1 MNTAYWLGALAY
13 LAIAIA
19 VNDLAE
25 ATEDRSLLARRRP
38 VLAACGAG
46 ALGQGTLAL
55 LPEWNMGPYVQAACL
70 LALPAAFWPVLA
82 RLKRGR
88 LRIINRRL
96 AALADRAAD
105 RAAAAEAW
113 LALAEQTGH
122 VGHWQLSLPG
132 PRLVWSDEMCRI
144 HGLWR
149 EHFTPQ
155 LESALAAFH
164 PLDARRVGEIIQGT
178 LGARGTFEV
187 AARLRRPDGE
197 IRHVI
202 MRGASIVGASGVV
215 EGVNGVMVDV
225 TEPRR
230 RELALAGTG
239 AGRDQFWEDP
249 VTELPSRAQFDISLN
264 AEFKRAMRAKQPLGL
279 VLIEIDDFASY
290 ATHHGEME
298 ADACLRQVALA
309 VHALP
314 RRAGDVVARYA
325 AAQIAVL
332 LPLADTAGALRV
344 ARSLGEAVRALCL
357 AHGASA
363 RGTVTISCGAACITV
378 DDLYNPLEL
387 SRRAAEALAM
397 ARDAG
402 GDRAQP
408 HRLRVPEAMVLHG
421 A

>member
-1 MNTAYWLGALAY
+1 MITANMLGALAY
-13 LAIAIA
+13 LALAIG

-25 ATEDRSLLARRRP
+25 ATEDRVLRSRRRA

-46 ALGQGTLAL
+46 ALAQVVLVL
-55 LPEWNMGPYVQAACL
+55 RPDWNMGPYVQAACL
-70 LALPAAFWPVLA
+70 LALPASVWPLLA

-88 LRIINRRL
+88 VHITNRRL
-96 AALADRAAD
+96 AALAERAQI
-105 RAAAAEAW
+105 RARAAEAW

-122 VGHWQLSLPG
+122 VGHWQLSLP
-132 PRLVWSDEMCRI
+132 RQVLVWSDEMYRI

-149 EHFTPQ
+149 ENFMPR

-164 PLDARRVGEIIQGT
+164 PLDAKRVGEI
-178 LGARGTFEV
+178 LHEVEHARGTFEV

-197 IRHVI
+197 VRHVI
-202 MRGASIVGASGVV
+202 MRGASIVSASGMI

-230 RELALAGTG
+230 RELALAGSG
-239 AGRDQFWEDP
+239 GRESLWEDP
-249 VTELPSRAQFDISLN
+249 VTELPSRAQFDLSLN

-279 VLIEIDDFASY
+279 VLIEIDEFARY
-290 ATHHGEME
+290 AEHHGSLE

-309 VHALP
+309 VQALP

-325 AAQIAVL
+325 AAQVAVL
-332 LPLADTAGALRV
+332 LPLADTGGALRV
-344 ARSLGEAVRALCL
+344 ARALAETVRALGL
-357 AHGASA
+357 AHGASS
-363 RGTVTISCGAACITV
+363 RGLITVSAGAACITV

-387 SRRAAEALAM
+387 TRRAAEAMTA

-402 GDRAQP
+402 GDQAQP
-408 HRLRVPEAMVLHG
+408 HRLRVQQGFVLH
-421 A
+421 AV